1 MAAGIWDVPVKIE
14 WFFVDGIDDLAP
26 VAENTS
32 AARVLALD
40 LSDSRAAPL
49 LRADLLPSD
58 FHDENRPGAGDRRHF
73 RARRAALRAFV
84 ALHLGVATETVE
96 IAYDTAGAPRVRTP
110 LPAPYISVSA
120 RGSLALLA
128 VSSQPIG
135 VDFEPETTTE
145 PIIDVLHPQERAT
158 LAALDGAARDRFFL
172 EIWTAK
178 EAYLKALGD
187 GLTRDPSKIAISF
200 TPAGLAI
207 SDANTSIALA
217 GGDVRRLDLDGAAII
232 ASCIVRDD

>member
-1 MAAGIWDVPVKIE
+1 MPVEIE
-14 WFFVDGIDDLAP
+14 WFFVDEIDNLAP
-26 VAENTS
+26 VAAGNAAT
-32 AARVLALD
+32 ARVLAVD
-40 LSDSRAAPL
+40 LSDPRAAPL

-58 FHDENRPGAGDRRHF
+58 LHDENRPAAGDRRHF
-73 RARRAALRAFV
+73 RARRAALRTFV
-84 ALHLGVATETVE
+84 ALHLGVTAETID
-96 IAYDTAGAPRVRTP
+96 IAYDAAGAPRVRN
-110 LPAPYISVSA
+110 LRQIPYISVSA

-128 VSSQPIG
+128 VSSKPIG

-158 LAALDGAARDRFFL
+158 LAGLDGAARDRFFL

-200 TPAGLAI
+200 TTAGLTI
-207 SDANTSIALA
+207 SEANTSVALA
-217 GGDVRRLDLDGAAII
+217 GGDIRRLDLNGAAII